1 MPTAC
6 LFVCVYL
13 YTFIHIHT
21 LYTYVSFVRIPAG
34 FSSCPKPSFQ
44 DRTSTTAAGRVYTT
58 QLYCT
63 HLIVPRGTQ
72 STFGIPHLASAN
84 DSSPVVFVDV
94 VDPTL
99 GEK

>member
-1 MPTAC
+1 M
-6 LFVCVYL
+6 YL
-13 YTFIHIHT
+13 CYF
-21 LYTYVSFVRIPAG
+21 PAG

-94 VDPTL
+94 VDPSL
-99 GEK
+99 GEKKRRLR